1 MKCNKCIGAVG
12 LPAIGHCS
20 GCGAMIGRMSDT
32 FCGQCSKTKNACQG
46 CGTPLTPANSNST
59 GDAAPDTSGIGNDGD
74 AA

>member
-32 FCGQCSKTKNACQG
+32 YCDQCSKTKNACAG
-46 CGTPLTPANSNST
+46 CGVALAPASGS
-59 GDAAPDTSGIGNDGD
+59 GAPADGAPTD
-74 AA
+74 GSEES